1 MLRLLTVSA
10 FIFACSFAVGCAD
23 DDPPAAPITPPEEF
37 TETFTGTLN
46 ILGANLHTFSTQVQ
60 GQAQVQIE
68 SLAPDSA
75 AVVSLIFGTWNNNN
89 CQVVLIKD
97 DATTSSQ
104 LLGNASGLG
113 SFCVRIADIGR
124 LAEPTTYTIKVTHF

>member
-1 MLRLLTVSA
+1 LTVS
-10 FIFACSFAVGCAD
+10 IFALACSLAPGCAED
-23 DDPPAAPITPPEEF
+23 APPTTPIEPPTEIV
-37 TETFTGTLN
+37 ETFTGTLN
-46 ILGANLHTFSTQVQ
+46 ILGASNHTFSTQVQ

-75 AVVSLIFGTWNNNN
+75 AVVSLIFGTWNGNN
-89 CQVVLIKD
+89 CQVVLVKD

-104 LLGNASGLG
+104 LIGNASALG

-124 LAEPTTYTIKVTHF
+124 LAEPTTYTIRVTHF